1 MILSLPWLSRSVAS
15 LWLKGIRI
23 HREAPRI
30 MNDKDSVEQASDVE
44 SPAPEPVAETPPP
57 TPTPP
62 PPPVAPRPRGRKGL
76 WFTLALALCVALAGA
91 SATGLLWWQQR
102 QLELALAQS
111 GSAAAVSVDE
121 VRTAIEILGEGVG
134 TLQRSDAALLE
145 ASGRFTEN
153 VDELS
158 IRYRALEAR
167 VNDFQGVSGDAR
179 RRWLLAEAEHYLNL
193 GHAELS
199 LGGRWETAITAL
211 ELANDALRQLAEP
224 ALGPVRQQVSADLQT
239 LRSAE
244 LVDVEGLSY
253 TLGRLASRVEELPMG
268 PAAPGNLIAEPQ
280 GLEDVESGWNRVWL
294 SLKGAISGMISVE
307 RSDASVSPALTAREQ
322 SLIRRRL
329 ELELEMARLGLLRNQ
344 DQVFRAG
351 VEAAGGLLVRHFD
364 VSEQAVQSAVT
375 LLEDMVQLD
384 IAPARP
390 DISGSLSLL
399 RELAARDG

>member
-1 MILSLPWLSRSVAS
+1 
-15 LWLKGIRI
+15 
-23 HREAPRI
+23 

-111 GSAAAVSVDE
+111 GSAAAVSVEE
-121 VRTAIEILGEGVG
+121 VRTAIETLDEGVG

-145 ASGRFTEN
+145 ASGRFAEN

-158 IRYRALEAR
+158 IRHRALEAR

-211 ELANDALRQLAEP
+211 ELADDALRQLAEP
-224 ALGPVRQQVSADLQT
+224 AFAPVRQQVSADLQT

-244 LVDVEGLSY
+244 LVDAEGLSY
-253 TLGRLASRVEELPMG
+253 TLGRLAGRVGELPMG
-268 PAAPGNLIAEPQ
+268 PAAPGNLIAEPR

-322 SLIRRRL
+322 SLIRRQL

-351 VEAAGGLLVRHFD
+351 VETAGDLLARHFD

-375 LLEDMVQLD
+375 LLEEMVQLD
-384 IAPARP
+384 IEPERP

-399 RELAARDG
+399 RELSARDG

>member
-1 MILSLPWLSRSVAS
+1 
-15 LWLKGIRI
+15 
-23 HREAPRI
+23 
-30 MNDKDSVEQASDVE
+30 MNDKESVEQAADVE
-44 SPAPEPVAETPPP
+44 SPALEPVAETPPP
-57 TPTPP
+57 KPP
-62 PPPVAPRPRGRKGL
+62 PPPAPVTPKPRGRKGL
-76 WFTLALALCVALAGA
+76 WFALVLALGVALAGA

-121 VRTAIEILGEGVG
+121 VRTAIETLEEGVG

-158 IRYRALEAR
+158 IRHRALEAR

-211 ELANDALRQLAEP
+211 ELADDALRQLAEP
-224 ALGPVRQQVSADLQT
+224 ALAPVRQQVAADLQT

-322 SLIRRRL
+322 SLIRRQL

-344 DQVFRAG
+344 GQVFRAG
-351 VEAAGGLLVRHFD
+351 VETAGDLLARHFD

-375 LLEDMVQLD
+375 LLEEMLQLD